1 LKLVTPAAAPVV
13 SLADAKRHL
22 RVLHDDDDGYIEA
35 LVETAIG
42 LIDGADGWLGRALG
56 EQTWEYSLD
65 RFPCS
70 DVYGRTGRINIPL
83 APLISVDTVE
93 YTGSDGVDAVI
104 TGFRPF
110 GIGSTQPGYILPA
123 IGNSW
128 PSTICEPEVVR
139 IAFKAGYEDLPVGIK
154 HAILLMI
161 GHWYENREDI
171 SDGKLVELPLASK
184 ALLMPHRN
192 WRHAL

>member
-1 LKLVTPAAAPVV
+1 MLKLVTPPATPVV

-65 RFPCS
+65 RFPCPDANS
-70 DVYGRTGRINIPL
+70 RAGRLLIPL
-83 APLISVDTVE
+83 APLVAVDAVE
-93 YTGSDGVDAVI
+93 YTGSDGADATI
-104 TGFRPF
+104 TGFRLF
-110 GIGSTQPGYILPA
+110 GVGSTQPGYILPA
-123 IGNSW
+123 TGNSW
-128 PSTICEPEVVR
+128 PSTVCEPEVVR
-139 IAFKAGYEDLPVGIK
+139 ITFKAGYESLPAGIK
-154 HAILLMI
+154 HAILLMV
-161 GHWYENREDI
+161 GHWYENREAVTEAKL
-171 SDGKLVELPLASK
+171 SDLPMAVE

-192 WRHAL
+192 WRG